1 MKKILDSINEP
12 KDLRKLSVAQLETLA
27 EEIRGKICEVV
38 SKNGGHL
45 APSLGV
51 VELTIALHVI
61 FNSPE
66 DKIVWDVGHQS
77 YSHKIITGRRE
88 AFETLRQEGGISGFP
103 KITESEADAFGT
115 GHAATAISAALGLA
129 AARDIRG
136 TKERIVAVVG
146 DGAMTG
152 GLSFEGLNNAG
163 ASGRD
168 ILVILNDNKMSI
180 SPNVGALSKYLTDV
194 ISAEPYNRLKKDIW
208 SLTGY
213 IPALGQPVRTILGRV
228 ERSLKNLVIP
238 GVWFENL
245 GFRYFG
251 PEDGHNI
258 ARLLQV
264 LEHLKGI
271 RGPLLLHVYTTK
283 GKGYCFAEED
293 SIRFHGVN
301 AFEQS
306 TGLAIKDSKRPT
318 YSALFGATVLEL
330 ARKNPKICAVTA
342 AMAESTGLIP
352 FSKEFPDRFFD
363 VGIAEGHAVT
373 FAAGLARAGMKPFVA
388 IYSSFMQR
396 SYDNIIHDTALQNLP
411 VVFCL
416 DRAGFVG
423 EDGPTHHGV
432 FDLSFMRQIPGM
444 VVMAPRDENELRNM
458 LRFSADYQDGPVSIR
473 YPRGSGTASSLCVES
488 EAFEKIE
495 LGKAEILK
503 EGNAAFVLAIGEM
516 VPAALKASE
525 ILEKE
530 GISVTVVNMRF
541 IRPLDTAQLD
551 RVAAS
556 GKPLITVEENMIAGG
571 FGSAVLEYLASKGT
585 VPRITLIGIPDTFG
599 DQASRSRLL
608 NMYGMDTDSIADT
621 IRKAVQS

>member
-1 MKKILDSINEP
+1 MKKLLDSINEP
-12 KDLRKLSVAQLETLA
+12 KDLRKLSVAQLEILA
-27 EEIRGKICEVV
+27 EEIRGRICEVV

-66 DKIVWDVGHQS
+66 DKIVWDVGHQT
-77 YSHKIITGRRE
+77 YAHKIITGRRE

-115 GHAATAISAALGLA
+115 GHAATAISAALGFA

-213 IPALGQPVRTILGRV
+213 IPALGKPVRTILGRV
-228 ERSLKNLVIP
+228 ERSLKNLVVP

-258 ARLLQV
+258 TRLLQV
-264 LEHLKGI
+264 LEHLRGMK
-271 RGPLLLHVYTTK
+271 GPLLLHVYTVK
-283 GKGYCFAEED
+283 GKGYVFAEED
-293 SIRFHGVN
+293 STRFHGVN

-306 TGLAIKDSKRPT
+306 TGLAIKNSIRPT
-318 YSALFGATVLEL
+318 YSALFGSTVLEL
-330 ARKNPKICAVTA
+330 ARNNPKICTVTA

-373 FAAGLARAGMKPFVA
+373 FAAGLARAGMKPFVV

-396 SYDNIIHDTALQNLP
+396 TYDNIIHDTALQNLP

-416 DRAGFVG
+416 DRSGFVG

-458 LRFSADYQDGPVSIR
+458 IKFSADYQDGPVSIR
-473 YPRGSGTASSLCVES
+473 YPRGSGTASTLFTE
-488 EAFEKIE
+488 FEKIE

-503 EGNAAFVLAIGEM
+503 EGSAACILAIGEM
-516 VPAALKASE
+516 TPSALHASE

-530 GISVTVVNMRF
+530 GISATVVNMRF
-541 IRPLDTAQLD
+541 IRPLDTTLLD
-551 RVAAS
+551 RIALS
-556 GKPLITVEENMIAGG
+556 GKPLFTVEENMIAGG

-585 VPRITLIGIPDTFG
+585 VPSITLIGIPDSFG
-599 DQASRSRLL
+599 SQAPRSRLL
-608 NMYGMDTDSIADT
+608 SMYGMDPESIAGAV
-621 IRKAVQS
+621 RKAVKS

>member
-1 MKKILDSINEP
+1 MKKLLDSINGP
-12 KDLRKLSVAQLETLA
+12 KDLRKLSVSQLESLS

-45 APSLGV
+45 SASLGV

-61 FNSPE
+61 FNSPV
-66 DKIVWDVGHQS
+66 DKIIWDVGHQS
-77 YSHKIITGRRE
+77 YAHKIVTGRRE

-103 KITESEADAFGT
+103 KITESESDAFGT

-129 AARDIRG
+129 AARDIRK
-136 TKERIVAVVG
+136 TKEKIVAVVG

-163 ASGRD
+163 VSGRD
-168 ILVILNDNKMSI
+168 LLVVLNDNKMSI

-213 IPALGQPVRTILGRV
+213 IPAIGKPVRTILGRV
-228 ERSLKNLVIP
+228 ERSLKNLVVP

-251 PEDGHNI
+251 PVDGHNI
-258 ARLLQV
+258 ERLLQI
-264 LEHLKGI
+264 LEHLKDI
-271 RGPLLLHVYTTK
+271 KGPLLLHVYTTK
-283 GKGYCFAEED
+283 GKGYGFAEED
-293 SIRFHGVN
+293 SIRFHGTS
-301 AFEQS
+301 AFERS
-306 TGLAIKDSKRPT
+306 TGQVIKNSPRIN
-318 YSALFGATVLEL
+318 YSSIFGSTILEL
-330 ARKNPKICAVTA
+330 ARKNQKICAITA
-342 AMAESTGLIP
+342 AMADSTGLVP
-352 FSKEFPDRFFD
+352 FSHELPDRFFD

-373 FAAGLARAGMKPFVA
+373 FAAGIARAGMKPFVT

-396 SYDNIIHDTALQNLP
+396 SYDNIIHDTALQHLP

-416 DRAGFVG
+416 DRAGLVG

-432 FDLSFMRQIPGM
+432 FDLSFMRQIPDM

-458 LRFSADYQDGPVSIR
+458 LFFASNYQEGPVSIR
-473 YPRGSGTASSLCVES
+473 YPRGSGTSTSLSTE
-488 EAFEKIE
+488 FDKIE

-503 EGNAAFVLAIGEM
+503 EGDAAFVLAIGEM
-516 VPAALKASE
+516 VPSALKASD
-525 ILEKE
+525 ILGKE

-541 IRPLDTAQLD
+541 VHPLDKELLD
-551 RVAAS
+551 RIAAT
-556 GKPLITVEENMIAGG
+556 GKSLITVEENIIAGG
-571 FGSAVLEYLASKGT
+571 FGSAVLEYLASQGAA
-585 VPRITLIGIPDTFG
+585 PHITLIGIQDTFAG
-599 DQASRSRLL
+599 QASRQRLL
-608 NMYGMDTDSIADT
+608 SLYGLDPQSIADT
-621 IRKAVQS
+621 VRKAIQ